1 MAQDTPNL
9 FAVNGPQVHATYA
22 STGLGGQP
30 SFTYQDAQRALTFT
44 GNEIEVAES
53 ELGTTVSVPIEKTVD
68 AGFTSFS
75 LLVPRVRL
83 SNGQT
88 AHIATVG
95 ITALHRGTIDTPLLG
110 QLDTYR
116 TVRLSGTAAFVE
128 F

>member
-1 MAQDTPNL
+1 MAQETPNL
-9 FAVNGPQVHATYA
+9 FAVNGAGLHVTYA
-22 STGLGGQP
+22 STGLGGEP
-30 SFTYQDAQRALTFT
+30 HFTYQDAQRTLTFD
-44 GNEIEVAES
+44 GANIEASDTEA
-53 ELGTTVSVPIEKTVD
+53 GTIVSVPIEKTVD

-75 LLVPRVRL
+75 LVVPRVHL
-83 SNGQT
+83 ANGQS
-88 AHIATVG
+88 AHITTVG